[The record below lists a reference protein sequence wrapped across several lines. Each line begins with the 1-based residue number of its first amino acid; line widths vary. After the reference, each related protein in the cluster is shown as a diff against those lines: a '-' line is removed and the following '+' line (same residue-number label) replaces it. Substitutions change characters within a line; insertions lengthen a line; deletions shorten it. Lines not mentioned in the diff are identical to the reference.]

1 MKILVSD
8 KLSERGLEILRKADS
23 LEVDVK
29 VGLKPEELKQIIGR
43 YHGLIIRSATRVTR
57 EIIEAADN
65 LRVIGRAGIGVDNV
79 DLPAANQ
86 KGIVV
91 MNTPEGNMITTAE
104 HAFALMMS
112 LARNIPQAS
121 SSTKAGNWEKNKFMG
136 VELYQ
141 KTLGLIGMGRIGGV
155 MARRAKGFEMN
166 VIAYDPFLSKE
177 MAEKLAVE
185 LVDLDTLLAR
195 SDFISIHAPKT
206 PETTHMIGEAEFRKM
221 KKGIRLINCARGG
234 IVVESA
240 LAKAIRE
247 GIVAGAALD
256 VFEEEPP
263 KNSELLGLEEFI
275 CTPHLGASTGEAQEN
290 VAVAVAEQF
299 VEFFVQGQVRNS
311 VNVPPISAEMMKRL
325 GPYLTLAERMG
336 EFQAQLIEG
345 GVQKLLLNYRGE
357 IAQDNVD
364 PLNRSLLKGFLSAIV
379 GESVNFV
386 NAPSLAKE
394 RGIEVVV
401 STDVTSK
408 NFSSL
413 INFEVLTDRGK
424 LVVEGAVMGM
434 KNEPRVVLIED
445 CYLEAALNGNLLVFW
460 NKDAPGVIGNVGTY
474 LGNKKINIGAFQLGR
489 TAPKDRAVCIVNV
502 DSPLTAEML
511 QDICR
516 LPNILKA
523 KMVTL

>member
-1 MKILVSD
+1 
-8 KLSERGLEILRKADS
+8 
-23 LEVDVK
+23 
-29 VGLKPEELKQIIGR
+29 
-43 YHGLIIRSATRVTR
+43 
-57 EIIEAADN
+57 
-65 LRVIGRAGIGVDNV
+65 VI
-79 DLPAANQ
+79 
-86 KGIVV
+86 

-112 LARNIPQAS
+112 MARKIPQAT
-121 SSTKAGNWEKNKFMG
+121 SSTKAGKWEKNKFMG

-177 MAEKLAVE
+177 MAEKLVVE
-185 LVDLDTLLAR
+185 LVDLDTLFAR

-206 PETTHMIGEAEFRKM
+206 PETKHMIGEAEFKKM
-221 KKGIRLINCARGG
+221 KKGVRLINCARGG

-240 LAKAIRE
+240 LAQAVRD

-263 KNSELLGLEEFI
+263 KESELMELEAFI

-290 VAVAVAEQF
+290 VAIAVAEQF
-299 VEFFVQGQVRNS
+299 VEFFNHGQVRNS
-311 VNVPPISAEMMKRL
+311 VNVPPVSAEWMNRL
-325 GPYLTLAERMG
+325 GHYLTLAERMG
-336 EFQAQLIEG
+336 QFQAQLVEG
-345 GVQKLLLNYRGE
+345 GVEKLYINYRGE
-357 IAQDNVD
+357 IAEENID
-364 PLNRSLLKGFLSAIV
+364 PLNRSILKGFLSVIV

-401 STDVTSK
+401 STDITSK

-413 INFEVLTDRGK
+413 INFEVHTDQRT
-424 LVVEGAVMGM
+424 LVVEGTVMGLN
-434 KNEPRVVLIED
+434 NEPRMVLIED
-445 CYLEAALNGNLLVFW
+445 CYLEAPLNGNLLVFW
-460 NKDAPGVIGNVGTY
+460 NNDAPGVIGNIGTY
-474 LGNKKINIGAFQLGR
+474 LGNKKINIGSFQLGR
-489 TAPKDRAVCIVNV
+489 TAPEDKAVCIVNV
-502 DSPLTAEML
+502 DSPLSGYML
-511 QDICR
+511 QDICQ
-516 LPNILKA
+516 LPNIIKA